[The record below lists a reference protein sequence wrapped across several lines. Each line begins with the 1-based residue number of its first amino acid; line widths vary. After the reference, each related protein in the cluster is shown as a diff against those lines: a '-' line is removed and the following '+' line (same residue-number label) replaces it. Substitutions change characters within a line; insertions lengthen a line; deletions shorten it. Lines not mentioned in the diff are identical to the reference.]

1 MAITYNV
8 GVDRDDNGDFDDI
21 TADVLA
27 LRWRLGMRA
36 AHDSMAEPGIAQ
48 ITVRNVD
55 QSYSPEVHPLQPGQ
69 VVRIQSDGSSIRTHF
84 TGHITHIEPQPGNQ
98 GRRAAVIHA
107 ADAIWQLQQ
116 HTVRLP
122 PQVNVRAGAVIE
134 QILDRVPFRR
144 TKLRGYWV
152 LGKAGHGELGTN
164 TRLPIPN
171 IPRSLESGET
181 VFAYIGDTWGD
192 GIPACAALRQVI
204 EAERGRFFVDRS
216 GQAVGYSRH
225 HLLKDTVSLA
235 VFSDDM
241 AGLEYDYGSDTI
253 SQVQVR
259 LLPRSLGPTGSVLW
273 ELDNAQLIP
282 ARSET
287 PVQIVARFR
296 DDQQRPIGALTLI
309 PPVPGLDYT
318 AGARADGSGPD
329 LTASIDVTL
338 RRVDFSAALLEIRN
352 RAQRDAF
359 LQAGAR
365 LRGTPL
371 YAGDPLLIEQVSYG
385 SLVFHSPQM
394 LVFDLPALDS
404 VAQAESLA
412 RYELARRKAP
422 RGHIRSLTLS
432 SHLHAAQIVA
442 RTLFDCITVREGQ
455 TGHDTDYFIVAES
468 HVVDAGG
475 WRHHVTWTLES
486 ADANTF
492 WVLNHSRLNQDTRL
506 AY

>member
-1 MAITYNV
+1 
-8 GVDRDDNGDFDDI
+8 
-21 TADVLA
+21 
-27 LRWRLGMRA
+27 
-36 AHDSMAEPGIAQ
+36 
-48 ITVRNVD
+48 
-55 QSYSPEVHPLQPGQ
+55 
-69 VVRIQSDGSSIRTHF
+69 
-84 TGHITHIEPQPGNQ
+84 
-98 GRRAAVIHA
+98 
-107 ADAIWQLQQ
+107 
-116 HTVRLP
+116 
-122 PQVNVRAGAVIE
+122 
-134 QILDRVPFRR
+134 
-144 TKLRGYWV
+144 
-152 LGKAGHGELGTN
+152 
-164 TRLPIPN
+164 
-171 IPRSLESGET
+171 
-181 VFAYIGDTWGD
+181 
-192 GIPACAALRQVI
+192 
-204 EAERGRFFVDRS
+204 
-216 GQAVGYSRH
+216 
-225 HLLKDTVSLA
+225 
-235 VFSDDM
+235 
-241 AGLEYDYGSDTI
+241 
-253 SQVQVR
+253 
-259 LLPRSLGPTGSVLW
+259 
-273 ELDNAQLIP
+273 
-282 ARSET
+282 
-287 PVQIVARFR
+287 
-296 DDQQRPIGALTLI
+296 
-309 PPVPGLDYT
+309 
-318 AGARADGSGPD
+318 
-329 LTASIDVTL
+329 VTL